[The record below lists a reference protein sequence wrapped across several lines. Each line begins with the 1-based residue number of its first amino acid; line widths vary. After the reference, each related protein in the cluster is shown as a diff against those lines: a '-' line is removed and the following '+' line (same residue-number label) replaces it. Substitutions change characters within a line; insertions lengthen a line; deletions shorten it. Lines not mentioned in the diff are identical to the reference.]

1 MFKALAKIKAVDS
14 LVELLYFYLMH
25 EIAIVD
31 NKPAFAYVGKPAWHG
46 LGNEIPVNASEEQ
59 QAQAA
64 GLNWDALRI
73 PNKVCRPDGSL
84 FLANSVSLV
93 RSDTLDWL
101 EPVILGEVSPG
112 WKPVQPRDLL
122 RTLQQICENLGA
134 TFETA
139 GALRDGRKVFA
150 LAKMPGSLDLGPDD
164 ETLQYVIIYT
174 GFDKV
179 TSTVVKQT
187 SIRVVCANTLALC
200 FRDRKAN
207 RSSQI
212 KFFHSSDPDK
222 KLNDETIQA
231 LTSDWR
237 GFESMALQAAATDFR
252 GNDLRD
258 FMHVMASRFIT
269 DADLD
274 LSQAS
279 LDFDAVA
286 RLNTKAPLY
295 GKRKVLPDADKKEVK
310 AVRTATAIAELRE
323 RLLFNAHSA
332 PGQKTEAAH
341 NSLWGAINAVT
352 YTFGNGQD
360 VQRKTA
366 QHSNNM
372 LERRLGMSNNKHEKI
387 LAELVESILT
397 RPARGCTLDE
407 VGVGLDLD
415 DDHVRAQVYEK
426 I

>member
-1 MFKALAKIKAVDS
+1 
-14 LVELLYFYLMH
+14 MH
-25 EIAIVD
+25 EIATIN
-31 NKPAFAYVGKPAWHG
+31 NKAAFAYVGKPAWHG
-46 LGNEIPVNASEEQ
+46 LGNEIPANATEEQ

-64 GLNWDALRI
+64 GLSWEALRI
-73 PNKVCRPDGSL
+73 PNKVQRPDGSL
-84 FLANSVSLV
+84 FLSNSVSLV

-112 WKPVQPRDLL
+112 WKPVQPRDLMK
-122 RTLQQICENLGA
+122 TLQQICESLGA

-139 GALRDGRKVFA
+139 GALRDGRRIFA
-150 LAKMPGSLDLGPDD
+150 LARMPGSLDLGPDD
-164 ETLQYVIIYT
+164 ETLQYCVVYT
-174 GFDKV
+174 GFDKT

-200 FRDRKAN
+200 FRETN
-207 RSSQI
+207 LSSQI
-212 KFFHSSDPDK
+212 KFFHSSDPNRR
-222 KLNDETIQA
+222 LNDSTINA

-258 FMHVMASRFIT
+258 FMHVVASRFVT

-274 LSQAS
+274 MEQAS
-279 LDFDAVA
+279 NDFDAVA
-286 RLNTKAPLY
+286 RLTTKASLY
-295 GKRKVLPDADKKEVK
+295 GKRTVLPDADQKEVK
-310 AVRTATAIAELRE
+310 AVRTAVAIAELRE
-323 RLLFNAHSA
+323 RLLFNAHTA
-332 PGQKTEAAH
+332 PGQKTEAARD
-341 NSLWGAINAVT
+341 SLWGAINAVT

-360 VQRKTA
+360 VLRKSA
-366 QHSNNM
+366 HHQNNM
-372 LERRLGMSNNKHEKI
+372 LERRLGMGNNKHEKI

-426 I
+426 A